1 MNKKN
6 RRPKISKPNLPRSK
20 NNPSGKRNDP
30 DVDWPRYA
38 EGRKSEGR
46 NYVEWMGKIADF
58 IRKLLDIPK
67 GERDRRVSAVLVAI
81 LKSEEKLSY
90 WGLVKHFAKHPGDL
104 NRCELDRPYGKSW
117 YHLRISQ
124 TDDFILHEIIGWMAG
139 DAAVHGTK
147 IVDSTGFS
155 ISRYRDWHNA
165 KYGTI
170 SVKQFAKLHIVHAL
184 GGKIC
189 AAAVT
194 PGKANDSPY
203 LREMLTRMPRGS
215 GDVLGD
221 SQYGG
226 VKNCQAVQDSGRR
239 AVIDPRTD
247 YKIEGEDARA
257 EMLMF
262 LEEHPGTF
270 RKLLRKRNNVES
282 VFSSMKERFGGVV
295 RAVKAKTQTV
305 ELLSMCVCYNMT
317 FA

>member
-1 MNKKN
+1 
-6 RRPKISKPNLPRSK
+6 
-20 NNPSGKRNDP
+20 
-30 DVDWPRYA
+30 
-38 EGRKSEGR
+38 
-46 NYVEWMGKIADF
+46 MGKIADF
-58 IRKLLDIPK
+58 VRKLLDIPK
-67 GERDRRVSAVLVAI
+67 GEKDRRVSAVPAAV
-81 LKSEEKLSY
+81 LKSEERLSC

-104 NRCELDRPYGKSW
+104 ERRGLDRPYGKSW
-117 YHLRISQ
+117 YRLRVWQ
-124 TDDFILHEIIGWMAG
+124 TDDFILHEIIGRVAG
-139 DAAVHGTK
+139 DAAARGTK

-170 SVKQFAKLHIVHAL
+170 SVKQFAKLHVARAL
-184 GGKIC
+184 GGMIC

-203 LREMLTRMPRGS
+203 LREMPAGMPRGS
-215 GDVLGD
+215 GDVLAD

-226 VKNCQAVQDSGRR
+226 VKNCRAVRDSGRR
-239 AVIDPRTD
+239 RIIDPRTD

-257 EMLMF
+257 EMLTF

-270 RKLLRKRNNVES
+270 RKSLQKRNNVES
-282 VFSSMKERFGGVV
+282 VFSPVKARFGGAA

-305 ELLSMCVCYNMT
+305 ELPSTCAYHNMT

>member
-1 MNKKN
+1 
-6 RRPKISKPNLPRSK
+6 
-20 NNPSGKRNDP
+20 
-30 DVDWPRYA
+30 
-38 EGRKSEGR
+38 
-46 NYVEWMGKIADF
+46 MGKIADF
-58 IRKLLDIPK
+58 IRKLLGIPK
-67 GERDRRVSAVLVAI
+67 GKRDRRVSAVLVAI

-104 NRCELDRPYGKSW
+104 ERCELDRPYSKSW

-124 TDDFILHEIIGWMAG
+124 IGDFILHEIIGWMAG

-203 LREMLTRMPRGS
+203 LREMLARMRIRRHTGRCPIRRSQKLPDGTGQWTPPRNRAQIRLYDRGRRRQG
-215 GDVLGD
+215 GDVEV
-221 SQYGG
+221 S
-226 VKNCQAVQDSGRR
+226 
-239 AVIDPRTD
+239 
-247 YKIEGEDARA
+247 
-257 EMLMF
+257 
-262 LEEHPGTF
+262 
-270 RKLLRKRNNVES
+270 
-282 VFSSMKERFGGVV
+282 
-295 RAVKAKTQTV
+295 
-305 ELLSMCVCYNMT
+305 
-317 FA
+317 

>member
-1 MNKKN
+1 MQ
-6 RRPKISKPNLPRSK
+6 
-20 NNPSGKRNDP
+20 
-30 DVDWPRYA
+30 WP
-38 EGRKSEGR
+38 
-46 NYVEWMGKIADF
+46 
-58 IRKLLDIPK
+58 LL
-67 GERDRRVSAVLVAI
+67 
-81 LKSEEKLSY
+81 
-90 WGLVKHFAKHPGDL
+90 
-104 NRCELDRPYGKSW
+104 
-117 YHLRISQ
+117 
-124 TDDFILHEIIGWMAG
+124 
-139 DAAVHGTK
+139 
-147 IVDSTGFS
+147 S
-155 ISRYRDWHNA
+155 ISRYLDWHNA

-170 SVKQFAKLHIVHAL
+170 SVKQFAKLHIVHVF

-226 VKNCQAVQDSGRR
+226 VKNCRAVQDSGRR

-247 YKIEGEDARA
+247 YVIEGEDARA
-257 EMLMF
+257 EMLRF
-262 LEEHPGTF
+262 LKEHPGTF

-282 VFSSMKERFGGVV
+282 VFSSMRERFGGVV